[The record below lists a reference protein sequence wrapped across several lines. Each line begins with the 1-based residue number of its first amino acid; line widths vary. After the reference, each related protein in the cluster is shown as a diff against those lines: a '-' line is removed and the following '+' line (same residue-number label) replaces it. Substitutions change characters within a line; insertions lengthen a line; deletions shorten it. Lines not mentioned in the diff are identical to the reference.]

1 MVCTQPRALAATS
14 ISERIAEEFD
24 GSTVGYNV
32 GYKASNRV
40 YKKGKLI
47 SLMTDSA
54 LVRMAQEDSL
64 LTAVSVLI
72 IDEAHERS
80 LNTDLVLGIAK
91 RIRERR
97 SNDFFVV
104 IASATIDP
112 EPFLRFFFGQA
123 RLAGPSSLA
132 RSPLVVE
139 GRTFPVTLA
148 KPVIPKDKSVSVLK
162 ELLIPTLI
170 QSLRKYNEGHCL
182 VFLPGP
188 PEVDKAIKL
197 FREHDDFQPNWE
209 PLPLHGGLAPEEQ
222 NRIFKFESDGINGS
236 SRMIVFCTRIAETS
250 LTVEGVKLVVDSGLA
265 RESRFDPRRRIT
277 VQEDIMVSKSSAD
290 QRKGRAGRMSPGV
303 CVRLYDYNALP
314 RDSIEPELLRSSLD
328 MVVLQ
333 LCRLGGEYHPSRFHF
348 VDAPDPENLTA
359 SLTLLKSLGCLSANG
374 DITERGRLFND
385 LPFDPRM
392 SNFVMTMYERF
403 DLLGLGAELAAIM
416 TSPGPLHYMGGSD
429 AAAKTLKYEQLAK
442 ESSLFD
448 SDLINHHTT
457 YSRWK
462 ASGAVASLG
471 KCTSCGQAVPPHGC
485 TRCRQAYAR
494 NSGLNN
500 KTCDTVSKT
509 AAEVLEVITKSVTR
523 GKRGQLMDD
532 NDRVA
537 ATTDVGVLEAIGKSL
552 VGNFLEQIG
561 ELLQPFNPQAGVFLA
576 SSGLKGFFSS
586 ESCYI
591 NNAAMVDQTGDC
603 PEPFVIAM
611 TLKLNQNGRLFLGCT
626 HPLKREWIPEEL
638 LGVVNK
644 RALDMSLC
652 YSRHNVNYKYRNM
665 IQRYFDMLP
674 GCSVT
679 GTGGRLPLE
688 SFILCSFDK
697 RNLNIQIYAPRAIAA
712 RVAAMAQLEIDKR
725 VNEDLSQ
732 KESVVIGGGS
742 AVVVISA
749 GEQGIIPLPSGTRPY
764 SQFICTILLLR
775 VEGGVCRR
783 CQCKFAGPIQSASK
797 RTRD

>member
-1 MVCTQPRALAATS
+1 
-14 ISERIAEEFD
+14 
-24 GSTVGYNV
+24 
-32 GYKASNRV
+32 
-40 YKKGKLI
+40 
-47 SLMTDSA
+47 
-54 LVRMAQEDSL
+54 MAQEDSL

-314 RDSIEPELLRSSLD
+314 RDNIEPELLRSSLD
-328 MVVLQ
+328 M
-333 LCRLGGEYHPSRFHF
+333 
-348 VDAPDPENLTA
+348 
-359 SLTLLKSLGCLSANG
+359 
-374 DITERGRLFND
+374 
-385 LPFDPRM
+385 
-392 SNFVMTMYERF
+392 
-403 DLLGLGAELAAIM
+403 
-416 TSPGPLHYMGGSD
+416 
-429 AAAKTLKYEQLAK
+429 
-442 ESSLFD
+442 
-448 SDLINHHTT
+448 
-457 YSRWK
+457 
-462 ASGAVASLG
+462 
-471 KCTSCGQAVPPHGC
+471 
-485 TRCRQAYAR
+485 AYAR

-509 AAEVLEVITKSVTR
+509 AAEVLEVIKKSVSR

-561 ELLQPFNPQAGVFLA
+561 ELLQPSNPQAGVFLA

-591 NNAAMVDQTGDC
+591 NNASMVDQTGDC

-679 GTGGRLPLE
+679 STGGRLPLE

-749 GEQGIIPLPSGTRPY
+749 GLKAESVDAVSANLRVRFSQLPKGQGIECKDTMK
-764 SQFICTILLLR
+764 QWILKL
-775 VEGGVCRR
+775 GVV
-783 CQCKFAGPIQSASK
+783 SADDVK
-797 RTRD
+797 WVYFQPTDGLDRANYNN